1 MNLRRLAALERALLL
16 ANALGTGAATVVLA
30 LWPAAIPAVIGVDLR
45 PEQFIVC
52 YFLAGSEAAI
62 CFMCILTLRS
72 QLQDVRIM
80 AFQVLIVLH
89 ASTAV
94 LSIVG
99 MIRGSSVVILW
110 NVGLRV
116 GIVLLLALAV
126 ISRLSFGSEHSDR

>member
-1 MNLRRLAALERALLL
+1 MERVLLL
-16 ANALGTGAATVVLA
+16 INAVGTGAATVVLS

-62 CFMCILTLRS
+62 CFMCVITLRS
-72 QLQDVRIM
+72 QLRDLRIM

-89 ASTAV
+89 AATAA

-99 MIRGSSVVILW
+99 MVHGTNIVVLW

-116 GIVLLLALAV
+116 GLVLLLALAV
-126 ISRLSFGSEHSDR
+126 ISRRTVGREHADR